1 MRGFSS
7 ATGDLTARDPRCKN
21 SGMSE
26 PETGEERHP
35 WYLSPV
41 GRAVRAGMGVTS
53 WVLAGTLAWRGTAAT
68 IAAAIVLVLAG
79 LSMVW
84 AAAAQEPA

>member
-1 MRGFSS
+1 MNK
-7 ATGDLTARDPRCKN
+7 PV
-21 SGMSE
+21 
-26 PETGEERHP
+26 TGEERHP

-41 GRAVRAGMGVTS
+41 GRAVRVGVGVAS
-53 WVLAGTLAWRGTAAT
+53 FVLAATLAWRGTAGT

-84 AAAAQEPA
+84 AAAVQEPG

>member
-41 GRAVRAGMGVTS
+41 GRAARVGMGVAS
-53 WVLAGTLAWRGTAAT
+53 FALAATLAWRGTAAT
-68 IAAAIVLVLAG
+68 IATAIVLVLAG

-84 AAAAQEPA
+84 AAAVQEPG